1 MCQPTVLHW
10 NPVWQGLEQIVLNH
24 VAAAI
29 RRAHVVKN
37 ICVTRLVHVHSVGQN
52 KVCAGDN
59 RTCHKETNAGA
70 ERNHP
75 KQILTRP
82 YDSFA
87 GLAPQQQ
94 LLVLDMTMVSCW
106 QAAIQEMISIL
117 QLFNSSRFCLHLCFI
132 TLTLHVTYFLGLW
145 FLNIFLSL
153 QTEARL
159 AVQEHLWIFKKARRR
174 RHFWACICLGINNQK
189 ITKDIVKKWKRR
201 KLPRKTKGK

>member
-1 MCQPTVLHW
+1 
-10 NPVWQGLEQIVLNH
+10 LNH

-37 ICVTRLVHVHSVGQN
+37 ICVTTRLVHVHSVGQN

-82 YDSFA
+82 YGSFA

-117 QLFNSSRFCLHLCFI
+117 QLFNSSRFYLF
-132 TLTLHVTYFLGLW
+132 F
-145 FLNIFLSL
+145 F
-153 QTEARL
+153 
-159 AVQEHLWIFKKARRR
+159 
-174 RHFWACICLGINNQK
+174 
-189 ITKDIVKKWKRR
+189 
-201 KLPRKTKGK
+201 

>member
-1 MCQPTVLHW
+1 M
-10 NPVWQGLEQIVLNH
+10 NH
-24 VAAAI
+24 LAAAI

-37 ICVTRLVHVHSVGQN
+37 IFVTRLVHVHSGGQN

-153 QTEARL
+153 QTARL
-159 AVQEHLWIFKKARRR
+159 AVQEHL
-174 RHFWACICLGINNQK
+174 
-189 ITKDIVKKWKRR
+189 
-201 KLPRKTKGK
+201 